1 MVIIISVS
9 HAIEKGWGVSTGSD
23 SAMRHGRNGKSETT
37 RGNFLQMQNDRI
49 CSRPVDTFHLKYNQE
64 EPRGGGRSLMII
76 RRRDYKVVLSVQIV
90 LHGQMTVTSIVI
102 HAMKATGDFAILV

>member
-1 MVIIISVS
+1 MVTIISVS
-9 HAIEKGWGVSTGSD
+9 HATERGWDVYTGSD
-23 SAMRHGRNGKSETT
+23 SATRHGRNGKSETT

-102 HAMKATGDFAILV
+102 HAMKATGDFVILV